1 MTPGELSKR
10 LTNESFAAIR
20 AHPRFRAA
28 VLRATGESIAH
39 FQDQDPNYQW
49 ITKDIGRAA
58 ICVTALSLHMVGLLT
73 AQALTAACLK
83 NDISSAGRV
92 QQVIRRCQ
100 DMGELIVEEGPGLW
114 TRRPMRMGER
124 LIRILRERAV
134 IDLKATLCLA
144 PELAGAVD
152 LAESED
158 GFLHYTI
165 ALSMITDLRRDL
177 FAFREGSPVNY
188 LLDREAGMLIAF
200 DFVSTQPLEQPRLLQ
215 EAPIS
220 RYALARRYG
229 VSRAHIN
236 KILAESGHMECVGDD
251 RVVFSEA
258 LSLAIERHFALVF
271 QLNQC
276 AAQALLSNWRFGE
289 RAASR

>member
-10 LTNESFAAIR
+10 LTDESSAAIR
-20 AHPRFRAA
+20 AHPHFRAA
-28 VLRATGESIAH
+28 VLRAAGESVGH
-39 FQDQDPNYQW
+39 FQSQDPHYQW

-58 ICVTALSLHMVGLLT
+58 ICVTAMTLHMVGRLT
-73 AQALTAACLK
+73 AQTLTASCLEHG
-83 NDISSAGRV
+83 ISSAGRV

-100 DMGELIVEEGPGLW
+100 DMGELMVEDGPGLW

-124 LIRILRERAV
+124 LLRILRERAV
-134 IDLKATLCLA
+134 IDLKATLLLA
-144 PELAGAVD
+144 PELTGA
-152 LAESED
+152 LERAESED
-158 GFLHYTI
+158 GFLTYAI
-165 ALSMITDLRRDL
+165 ALSMIADTRRDL
-177 FAFREGSPVNY
+177 FAFRDHSPINF

-200 DFVSTQPLEQPRLLQ
+200 DFVSTQPLDQPRLLQ
-215 EAPIS
+215 EAAIS

-258 LSLAIERHFALVF
+258 LSSAMERHFALVF

-276 AAQALLSNWRFGE
+276 AAQALLSNWRFGSSSPE
-289 RAASR
+289 